1 MKKESFMERDMQS
14 VYLIVP
20 IEILAFSEH
29 KTTGH
34 KMQVIL
40 GIQPNIIH
48 KTLIPD
54 TM

>member
-14 VYLIVP
+14 VYLIVS
-20 IEILAFSEH
+20 IVILDFSEH

-40 GIQPNIIH
+40 GIHPNIIH